1 MRNLTI
7 EISKSQSVCEAAV
20 EIVER
25 KGVGHP
31 DFICDAAMERV
42 SVELSRHYIKRFGTV
57 LHHNID
63 KGLLVAGRVKKGF
76 GGGRVIKP
84 MELMI
89 GDRAAFSAGGKK
101 IPVAE
106 IAEAT
111 VRGWFREN
119 LRHVDADKDLDVR
132 VVLQPGSVELA
143 DIFGRRARVRAAND
157 TSASVGYAPL
167 TPTEK
172 AVLDAERF
180 INSTAFKLAFP
191 ETGEDVKVMG
201 IRRGRSLDLTIACP
215 LMAGLIKSEKDY
227 FKKKAEL
234 KKALLDYLRTGTL
247 SSEFR
252 DINISLNTLDR
263 RGRGVEGVYLSL
275 LGTSAEDADSGQVGR
290 GNRVNGVISLNRP
303 MGTEAAAG
311 KNPVSHVGKIYTI
324 LAHKMAGELY
334 LRVDGIKEVYVWLL
348 SRIGAPIDKPAEVY
362 VRVIQG
368 RRLDKKR
375 LDATIKSVMEEALVG
390 MRAFTE
396 ALSMGEYQV
405 C

>member
-1 MRNLTI
+1 MRNLTV
-7 EISKSQSVCEAAV
+7 EISRCESVCESAV

-42 SVELSRHYIKRFGTV
+42 SVELSRYYIKRFGEV

-76 GGGRVIKP
+76 GGGRVVKP
-84 MELMI
+84 MELVI

-101 IPVAE
+101 IPVAG

-119 LRHVDADKDLDVR
+119 LRHVDADKGLSVR

-143 DIFGRRARVRAAND
+143 DIFDRRARVRAAND

-172 AVLDAERF
+172 AVLDTERF
-180 INSTAFKLAFP
+180 INSPAFKQAYP

-201 IRRGRSLDLTIACP
+201 IRRGRSLDLTVACP
-215 LMAGLIKSEKDY
+215 LMAGMIRSEKDY
-227 FKKKAEL
+227 FKKKAEV
-234 KKALLDYLRTGTL
+234 KKAVIDYLRTGPL
-247 SSEFR
+247 SEEFAGI
-252 DINISLNTLDR
+252 DLSLNTLDR

-324 LAHKMAGELY
+324 LAHRMAGELY
-334 LRVDGIKEVYVWLL
+334 RRVDGIKEVYVWLL
-348 SRIGAPIDKPAEVY
+348 SRIGAPIDEPAEVY

-368 RRLDKKR
+368 KRLDKKM
-375 LDATIKSVMEEALVG
+375 LDANIRAIVEEALGG

-396 ALSMGEYQV
+396 ALSMGEYQI